1 MPGGRCHP
9 SGRGRPDPG
18 RRHAERRAHGVR
30 RRHADVRRHPPDPPA
45 GRRLPRVSM
54 RTGRPDPS
62 RVAPRKAD
70 GVGVLLTVVSATLF
84 GAVVVLGKVATRPG
98 GLPVPSLLA
107 YRFGLATVV
116 LAALLAALRL
126 PLTPAR
132 GEATRL
138 AALGMFLYAGDAA
151 MFFTALR
158 HGSVAAVTLLFYT
171 YPVCVSMLAWVL
183 GRGRPGWL
191 LGGALASA
199 VAGAAIVAIGGRGV
213 SIDGLG
219 AFLAIGAALSI
230 SLYFVGAEAVL
241 RRTNSLT
248 GAMWVSAWAALG
260 LAAFALAT
268 GAASVPHG
276 GRQWA
281 LVLGMGV
288 FTSGAFVC
296 LFGGLR
302 RLGAVR
308 TAILSTAEPLAAVT
322 LAAIFLDE
330 VVRAGTLVGGALI
343 VVGAIAASV
352 ARGQTRSEPPIH

>member
-1 MPGGRCHP
+1 
-9 SGRGRPDPG
+9 
-18 RRHAERRAHGVR
+18 
-30 RRHADVRRHPPDPPA
+30 
-45 GRRLPRVSM
+45 M